1 MFIVTRKNLSP
12 LLHQMQRV
20 SGQCN
25 PDGLKIGHSVL
36 LGSADKAH
44 DLHIVL
50 GTFYRAEAA
59 GNLLLV
65 FAETDGSLR
74 FIIGEGDRPVRG
86 KAQNIPLVVP
96 QPLQQAQ
103 DLAFSGAST
112 LPFRLLGREVI
123 CFIPSWTIA
132 S

>member
-1 MFIVTRKNLSP
+1 MLF
-12 LLHQMQRV
+12 
-20 SGQCN
+20 G
-25 PDGLKIGHSVL
+25 G
-36 LGSADKAH
+36 ADKAH

-50 GTFYRAEAA
+50 GTLYRAEAA
-59 GNLLLV
+59 GNLLLD
-65 FAETDGSLR
+65 FAETDGPLR

-86 KAQNIPLVVP
+86 KAQNILLVVL

-103 DLAFSGAST
+103 NLALSGTST

-123 CFIPSWTIA
+123 RLPRWTMA